1 MSEYLSELKFSG
13 GRVKF
18 ASCLPNYAVE
28 ADLKNA
34 TGVATWSFAK
44 KTDIANLKSD
54 VDKLDI
60 DKLKNVPTNLSNL
73 KSIVDKLDVDK
84 LVAVPVDLSKLPNV
98 VNLLLLKK
106 MSVML
111 RSKILKIKCLILLT

>member
-1 MSEYLSELKFSG
+1 MSEYLSELKF
-13 GRVKF
+13 
-18 ASCLPNYAVE
+18 ASCLPNYAAE

-34 TGVATWSFAK
+34 TEVATWSFAK

-73 KSIVDKLDVDK
+73 KSIVDKLNVDK

-106 MSVML
+106 MSLML